1 MGGGH
6 HFEYPKWVW
15 SPAGGWWPKPQAW
28 KRNTIMYA
36 TFVVGTSYWLY
47 LNATPKTVSAS
58 YFWKCAFRMIQF
70 TIVVVVYSRANSFH
84 VFSCSQFVSCFSR
97 RWLIIV
103 RNLLWAVKV
112 ITIRIP
118 PVGGFVMLTMWLFS
132 WEGGENAGYSQV
144 RWWWEPS

>member
-1 MGGGH
+1 MGSFSSSIFYTDQNMGGGH

-58 YFWKCAFRMIQF
+58 YF
-70 TIVVVVYSRANSFH
+70 
-84 VFSCSQFVSCFSR
+84 
-97 RWLIIV
+97 
-103 RNLLWAVKV
+103 
-112 ITIRIP
+112 
-118 PVGGFVMLTMWLFS
+118 
-132 WEGGENAGYSQV
+132 
-144 RWWWEPS
+144 